1 MISPLHETP
10 LSFDESRTGIL
21 VYLRKDIFRAI
32 DFSGE
37 KKFFIR
43 VEISVVSKSINGF
56 APFSVSISV
65 KGKTETKENI
75 PSFSELLRIGQNTDD
90 GTVASVYDKN
100 NALICTID
108 AT

>member
-10 LSFDESRTGIL
+10 LSFNESRTGIL

-43 VEISVVSKSINGF
+43 AEVSVVSKGMRTF
-56 APFSVSISV
+56 TPFSISISV
-65 KGKTETKENI
+65 KGKKETKENI
-75 PSFSELLRIGQNTDD
+75 SSFPEALRIGQNTDD